1 MFTFLDVATLIC
13 EQCVEFFKNSSVML
27 TFACVVYVF
36 MCWISGW
43 NLFWPLTLLFE
54 GALGDKIIAIGWG
67 ALLIAG
73 LN

>member
-1 MFTFLDVATLIC
+1 
-13 EQCVEFFKNSSVML
+13 ML
-27 TFACVVYVF
+27 TFASIIYVF

-43 NLFWPLTLLFE
+43 NIFWPLTMLFE
-54 GALGDKIIAIGWG
+54 GALGDKLIAIGWG